1 MNVHSLCRLV
11 LKLFRAASK
20 CGDTASIDLRAFLG
34 HRLTWDFGAPTTV
47 PTYIYNLIN
56 LEKETEIKNKRG
68 ENDLVV
74 GIQRLNHIYA
84 YTLYKKFTLINMF
97 LRFVFFVLLS
107 FVHVLFF
114 WVYFN

>member
-11 LKLFRAASK
+11 VKLFRAASK

-74 GIQRLNHIYA
+74 RIQRLNHMYA
-84 YTLYKKFTLINMF
+84 HILYKKFTLINMF
-97 LRFVFFVLLS
+97 LRFVFCVAKFCACFVFLG
-107 FVHVLFF
+107 LF
-114 WVYFN
+114 